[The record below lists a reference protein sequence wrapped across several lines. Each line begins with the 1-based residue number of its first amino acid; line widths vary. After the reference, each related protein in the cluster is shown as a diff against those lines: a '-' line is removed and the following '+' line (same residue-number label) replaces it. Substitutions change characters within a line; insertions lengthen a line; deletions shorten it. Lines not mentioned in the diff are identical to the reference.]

1 MMQTAL
7 KLLLLLTFAGHA
19 ALWYCDKI
27 ITCLPGGRFSFK
39 QLQDNRLLAAT
50 MGDTPPAQ
58 PMRSIMLGIFA
69 MTAMLPGYLALS
81 DWMRQFSETYAV
93 LMAAGSI
100 LFFLPGTAHHVFCG
114 AVEWAY
120 LRMGK
125 TAEARK
131 QILTFFRQTSA
142 TMYACYLGLLLFSVS
157 FFLAVVSGAT
167 SLPRW
172 ACLCNTLPV
181 VLLLAPFRIV
191 GVGNAAGTIVFLGLF
206 LLL

>member
-1 MMQTAL
+1 MTQTAL

-100 LFFLPGTAHHVFCG
+100 LFFLPGIAHHVFCG

-131 QILTFFRQTSA
+131 HILTFFRKPLQPCMCA
-142 TMYACYLGLLLFSVS
+142 IWGCCCSV
-157 FFLAVVSGAT
+157 
-167 SLPRW
+167 
-172 ACLCNTLPV
+172 
-181 VLLLAPFRIV
+181 
-191 GVGNAAGTIVFLGLF
+191 
-206 LLL
+206 